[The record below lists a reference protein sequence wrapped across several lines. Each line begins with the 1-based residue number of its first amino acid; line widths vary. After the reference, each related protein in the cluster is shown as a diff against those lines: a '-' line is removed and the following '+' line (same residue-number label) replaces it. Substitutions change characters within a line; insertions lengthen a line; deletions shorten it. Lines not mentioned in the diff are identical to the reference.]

1 MGYVDSL
8 EGKSYE
14 LILFLKPQAHA
25 IFLQPPL
32 AETPRPSVVR
42 PPDRNWQPLE
52 SHEHNRWRPRS
63 NYRVRISWH
72 LVGSWM
78 VRWLGDV
85 FFSVWVCLRM
95 LIFFVEERL
104 CFLCFWVGTQQN
116 LKWIKLKYCKYVE
129 VGRSALMNLRT
140 LLHVSG
146 S

>member
-1 MGYVDSL
+1 MFLKQNETTPYIWQIYTLQGTNISPKNDILKMIFLFFKVGYVDSL

-72 LVGSWM
+72 LVG
-78 VRWLGDV
+78 
-85 FFSVWVCLRM
+85 
-95 LIFFVEERL
+95 RL
-104 CFLCFWVGTQQN
+104 DG
-116 LKWIKLKYCKYVE
+116 
-129 VGRSALMNLRT
+129 
-140 LLHVSG
+140 
-146 S
+146 